1 MDLGLPDGIVQIL
14 PFNPAWNES
23 FTAERERLKL
33 AIGAQ
38 VVDIQHIGSTSIP
51 SMPSKPVLDIGI
63 AVVDFESAKDYIDPV
78 VGLGYK
84 YLGEYGI
91 LRRHFFMRGNPRPHH
106 IHMLENNSREW
117 RSHLLFKT
125 FLSEHPDFAREYAQL
140 KFNLAQKHKTDRDA
154 YQNGKE
160 KFIKRVLELAK
171 EEQGY

>member
-1 MDLGLPDGIVQIL
+1 MSPSPQ
-14 PFNPAWNES
+14 
-23 FTAERERLKL
+23 RERLNL

-51 SMPSKPVLDIGI
+51 GMPSKPVLDIGI
-63 AVVDFESAKDYIDPV
+63 AVVDFESAKDCIDPI

-91 LRRHFFMRGNPRPHH
+91 SCRHFFIRGNPRTHH
-106 IHMLENNSREW
+106 IHMLEINSREW
-117 RSHLLFKT
+117 GSHLLFKT

>member
-23 FTAERERLKL
+23 FTAEKERLNL

-51 SMPSKPVLDIGI
+51 GMPSKPVLDIGI
-63 AVVDFESAKDYIDPV
+63 AVVDFESAKDYIDPI

-91 LRRHFFMRGNPRPHH
+91 SRRHFFIRGNPRTHH
-106 IHMLENNSREW
+106 IHMLEINSREW
-117 RSHLLFKT
+117 RSHLFFQNLFERAPG
-125 FLSEHPDFAREYAQL
+125 FRP
-140 KFNLAQKHKTDRDA
+140 
-154 YQNGKE
+154 
-160 KFIKRVLELAK
+160 
-171 EEQGY
+171 

>member
-91 LRRHFFMRGNPRPHH
+91 LPDLQAGIDDPG
-106 IHMLENNSREW
+106 
-117 RSHLLFKT
+117 
-125 FLSEHPDFAREYAQL
+125 LSPEAREDL
-140 KFNLAQKHKTDRDA
+140 L
-154 YQNGKE
+154 G
-160 KFIKRVLELAK
+160 IVLNRR
-171 EEQGY
+171 